1 MGASG
6 LAAVSAAP
14 PLKGEARR
22 ALGQPGGGPM
32 LELRQLGYRYPHA
45 DAPALAGVSLAV
57 PRGNV
62 LGLLGP
68 NGAGKTTLI
77 SHLSGALAVQSGEIR
92 IDGQPL
98 NEVRAKAP
106 TRIAV
111 APQEHAFYPMLTVAE
126 NLAVFAAAG
135 GLSGERR
142 KQRIETCTQF
152 AQLEQFAAVRAER
165 LSGGLKRRLNL
176 AIALLPEPELM
187 LFDEPTVGVDPQ
199 SRAFIL
205 DAIKSLAQ
213 QGAAVI
219 YASHYMEEIEA
230 IADRVVILDRGHVL
244 REGSLDELLS
254 KSAMLLTLAADGL
267 DAGMLSR
274 FGTVEQVGVQW
285 RVHLNPGSG
294 PAPVLAALEA
304 EGIEVRHAEFGR
316 HDLEQLFMAL
326 THRSLR
332 D

>member
-1 MGASG
+1 
-6 LAAVSAAP
+6 
-14 PLKGEARR
+14 
-22 ALGQPGGGPM
+22 M
-32 LELRQLGYRYPHA
+32 LELKNLGHRYPHA
-45 DAPALAGVSLAV
+45 TAPALADVSLAV
-57 PRGNV
+57 PRGCV

-77 SHLSGALAVQSGEIR
+77 SHLSGALAVQSGEIL

-98 NEVRAKAP
+98 QQVRAKTP

-111 APQEHAFYPMLTVAE
+111 APQDQAFYSMLTVSE
-126 NLAVFAAAG
+126 NLACFAAASR
-135 GLSGERR
+135 LSGARKKER
-142 KQRIETCTQF
+142 IDACMHF
-152 AQLEQFAAVRAER
+152 SQLESFAGVRADR

-213 QGAAVI
+213 AGAAVI

-230 IADRVVILDRGHVL
+230 IADRVAILDHGRVL
-244 REGSLDELLS
+244 REGSLDDLLS
-254 KSAMLLTLAADGL
+254 RSAMLLTLAADGL
-267 DAGMLSR
+267 DAEMLSR
-274 FGTVEQVGVQW
+274 FGTVEQGAAQW
-285 RVHLNPGSG
+285 RIHLNPGSG
-294 PAPVLAALEA
+294 PGPVLAALEA
-304 EGIEVRHAEFGR
+304 SGIEVRHAEFGR

>member
-1 MGASG
+1 
-6 LAAVSAAP
+6 
-14 PLKGEARR
+14 
-22 ALGQPGGGPM
+22 M
-32 LELRQLGYRYPHA
+32 LELKNLSYRYPHA
-45 DAPALAGVSLAV
+45 DAAALAEVSLTV
-57 PRGNV
+57 PKGCV

-98 NEVRAKAP
+98 QQVRAKTP

-111 APQEHAFYPMLTVAE
+111 APQDQAFYPMLTVAE
-126 NLAVFAAAG
+126 NLACFAAAS
-135 GLSGERR
+135 GLSGAR
-142 KQRIETCTQF
+142 KKARIETCTHF
-152 AQLEQFAAVRAER
+152 SQLEQFAGVRAER

-213 QGAAVI
+213 AGGAVI

-230 IADRVVILDRGHVL
+230 IADRVAILDHGRVL

-267 DAGMLSR
+267 NVEMLSR
-274 FGTVEQVGVQW
+274 FGTVEQGGVHW
-285 RVHLNPGSG
+285 RIHLNEGMGPG
-294 PAPVLAALEA
+294 PVLATLEA

>member
-1 MGASG
+1 
-6 LAAVSAAP
+6 
-14 PLKGEARR
+14 
-22 ALGQPGGGPM
+22 M
-32 LELRQLGYRYPHA
+32 LELKTLSHRYPNA
-45 DAPALAGVSLAV
+45 GAPALVDVSLAV
-57 PRGNV
+57 PRGCV

-98 NEVRAKAP
+98 QQVRAKAP

-111 APQEHAFYPMLTVAE
+111 APQEQAFYPMLTVAE

-135 GLSGERR
+135 RLSGAR
-142 KQRIETCTQF
+142 KKERIEACTQF
-152 AQLEQFAAVRAER
+152 AQLEQFAGVRAER

-205 DAIKSLAQ
+205 DAIRSLAQ

-230 IADRVVILDRGHVL
+230 IADRVAILDRGHVL

-274 FGTVEQVGVQW
+274 FGTVEQGGAHW
-285 RVHLNPGSG
+285 RIHLNPGSG
-294 PAPVLAALEA
+294 PGPVLAALEA
-304 EGIEVRHAEFGR
+304 AGIEVRHAEFGR

>member
-1 MGASG
+1 
-6 LAAVSAAP
+6 
-14 PLKGEARR
+14 
-22 ALGQPGGGPM
+22 M
-32 LELRQLGYRYPHA
+32 LELKDLGYRYPHTER
-45 DAPALAGVSLAV
+45 PALAEVSLAV
-57 PRGNV
+57 PRGCV
-62 LGLLGP
+62 MGLLGP

-77 SHLSGALAVQSGEIR
+77 SHLSGALAVQSGEIL

-98 NEVRAKAP
+98 QHVRAKAP

-111 APQEHAFYPMLTVAE
+111 APQEQAFYPMLTVAE
-126 NLAVFAAAG
+126 NLACFAAAG
-135 GLSGERR
+135 GLSGER
-142 KQRIETCTQF
+142 KKARIEACTSF
-152 AQLEQFAAVRAER
+152 SQLEQFANVRAER

-230 IADRVVILDRGHVL
+230 IADRVAILDHGRVL
-244 REGSLDELLS
+244 RQGSLDELLS
-254 KSAMLLTLAADGL
+254 RSAMLLTLAADGL
-267 DAGMLSR
+267 DEQKLSR
-274 FGTVEQVGVQW
+274 FGTVEPGGVHW
-285 RVHLNPGSG
+285 RVHLHEGIGPGL
-294 PAPVLAALEA
+294 VLQALEA
-304 EGIEVRHAEFGR
+304 EGMAVRHAEFGR

>member
-1 MGASG
+1 M
-6 LAAVSAAP
+6 LA
-14 PLKGEARR
+14 LKN
-22 ALGQPGGGPM
+22 LGH
-32 LELRQLGYRYPHA
+32 RYPHA
-45 DAPALAGVSLAV
+45 TAPALADVSLAV
-57 PRGNV
+57 PRGCV

-77 SHLSGALAVQSGEIR
+77 SHLSGALAVQSGEIL

-98 NEVRAKAP
+98 HAVRAKTP

-111 APQEHAFYPMLTVAE
+111 APQEQAFYPMLTVSE
-126 NLAVFAAAG
+126 NLACFAAASR
-135 GLSGERR
+135 LSGAR
-142 KQRIETCTQF
+142 KKTRIDACTHF
-152 AQLEQFAAVRAER
+152 SQLEAFAGVRADR

-213 QGAAVI
+213 AGAAVI

-230 IADRVVILDRGHVL
+230 IADRVAILDHGRVL
-244 REGSLDELLS
+244 REGSLDDLLS
-254 KSAMLLTLAADGL
+254 RSAMLLTLAADGL
-267 DAGMLSR
+267 DMDMLSR
-274 FGTVEQVGVQW
+274 FGTVEQGAAQW
-285 RVHLNPGSG
+285 RIHLNPGSG
-294 PAPVLAALEA
+294 PGPVLAALEA
-304 EGIEVRHAEFGR
+304 SGIQVRHAEFGR
-316 HDLEQLFMAL
+316 HDLEQLFMTL

>member
-1 MGASG
+1 
-6 LAAVSAAP
+6 
-14 PLKGEARR
+14 
-22 ALGQPGGGPM
+22 M

-45 DAPALAGVSLAV
+45 DKAALADVSLAV
-57 PRGNV
+57 PRGCV

-77 SHLSGALAVQSGEIR
+77 SHLSGALAVQSGDIR

-98 NEVRAKAP
+98 QQVRAKAP

-111 APQEHAFYPMLTVAE
+111 APQDQAFYPMLTVAE
-126 NLAVFAAAG
+126 NLACFAAAG
-135 GLSGERR
+135 QLSGAR
-142 KQRIETCTQF
+142 KKARIDTCTQF
-152 AQLEQFAAVRAER
+152 AQLEQFSGVRAER

-213 QGAAVI
+213 AGAAVI

-230 IADRVVILDRGHVL
+230 IADRVAILDQGRVL
-244 REGSLDELLS
+244 REGPLDALLS
-254 KSAMLLTLAADGL
+254 QSAMLLTLAADGL
-267 DAGMLSR
+267 DAQMLSR
-274 FGTVEQVGVQW
+274 FGTVEQGAAHW
-285 RVHLNPGSG
+285 RIHLNPDTG
-294 PAPVLAALEA
+294 PGPVLVALEA
-304 EGIEVRHAEFGR
+304 AGIEVRQAEFGR

>member
-1 MGASG
+1 
-6 LAAVSAAP
+6 
-14 PLKGEARR
+14 
-22 ALGQPGGGPM
+22 M
-32 LELRQLGYRYPHA
+32 LELRRLGYRYPHA
-45 DAPALAGVSLAV
+45 DAPALADVSLAV
-57 PRGNV
+57 PKGCV

-77 SHLSGALAVQSGEIR
+77 SHLSGALAVQSGEIL
-92 IDGQPL
+92 IEGQPL
-98 NEVRAKAP
+98 QEVRAKTP

-126 NLAVFAAAG
+126 NLSVFAAAG
-135 GLSGERR
+135 GLAGSRR

-230 IADRVVILDRGHVL
+230 IADRVAILDRGHVL

-274 FGTVEQVGVQW
+274 FGTVEQGGVQW

>member
-1 MGASG
+1 
-6 LAAVSAAP
+6 
-14 PLKGEARR
+14 
-22 ALGQPGGGPM
+22 M
-32 LELRQLGYRYPHA
+32 LELKSLSYRYPHA
-45 DAPALAGVSLAV
+45 DAAALADVSLAV
-57 PRGNV
+57 PRACV

-98 NEVRAKAP
+98 QQVRAKTP

-126 NLAVFAAAG
+126 NLACFASAG
-135 GLSGERR
+135 GLSGAKKNER
-142 KQRIETCTQF
+142 IATCTEF
-152 AQLEQFAAVRAER
+152 AQLEQFSGVRAER

-244 REGSLDELLS
+244 REGALDDLLS

-274 FGTVEQVGVQW
+274 FGTVEEGGVHW
-285 RVHLNPGSG
+285 RIHLDRGIGPG
-294 PAPVLAALEA
+294 PVLAALEA
-304 EGIEVRHAEFGR
+304 QGIEVRHAEFGR

>member
-1 MGASG
+1 M
-6 LAAVSAAP
+6 LA
-14 PLKGEARR
+14 LKN
-22 ALGQPGGGPM
+22 LGH
-32 LELRQLGYRYPHA
+32 RYPHA
-45 DAPALAGVSLAV
+45 EAPALADVSLAV
-57 PRGNV
+57 PRGCV

-98 NEVRAKAP
+98 HEVRAKAP

-111 APQEHAFYPMLTVAE
+111 APQEQAFYPMLTVAE
-126 NLAVFAAAG
+126 NLACFAAASRLAG
-135 GLSGERR
+135 AR
-142 KQRIETCTQF
+142 KKSRIDACMHF
-152 AQLEQFAAVRAER
+152 SQLESFARVRADR

-213 QGAAVI
+213 AGAAVI

-230 IADRVVILDRGHVL
+230 IADRVA
-244 REGSLDELLS
+244 SS
-254 KSAMLLTLAADGL
+254 TMAACCAKGL
-267 DAGMLSR
+267 W
-274 FGTVEQVGVQW
+274 TICCPGV
-285 RVHLNPGSG
+285 RCC
-294 PAPVLAALEA
+294 
-304 EGIEVRHAEFGR
+304 
-316 HDLEQLFMAL
+316 
-326 THRSLR
+326 
-332 D
+332 

>member
-1 MGASG
+1 
-6 LAAVSAAP
+6 
-14 PLKGEARR
+14 
-22 ALGQPGGGPM
+22 M
-32 LELRQLGYRYPHA
+32 LELQELSYRYPHA
-45 DAPALAGVSLAV
+45 DVPALAQVSLAV
-57 PRGNV
+57 PRGCV

-98 NEVRAKAP
+98 QQVRAKAP

-111 APQEHAFYPMLTVAE
+111 APQDQAFYSMLTVAE
-126 NLAVFAAAG
+126 NLACFAAASR
-135 GLSGERR
+135 LSGAR
-142 KQRIETCTQF
+142 KQQRIDACMHF
-152 AQLEQFAAVRAER
+152 SQLESFAGVRADR

-213 QGAAVI
+213 EGAAVI

-230 IADRVVILDRGHVL
+230 IADRVAILDHGRVL
-244 REGSLDELLS
+244 RDGPLDELLS

-267 DAGMLSR
+267 DMEMLSR
-274 FGTVEQVGVQW
+274 FGMVEQGAAHW
-285 RVHLNPGSG
+285 RIHLNPGSG
-294 PAPVLAALEA
+294 PGPVLAALETA
-304 EGIEVRHAEFGR
+304 GIEVRHAEFGR

>member
-1 MGASG
+1 
-6 LAAVSAAP
+6 
-14 PLKGEARR
+14 
-22 ALGQPGGGPM
+22 M
-32 LELRQLGYRYPHA
+32 LELKSLSYRYPHA
-45 DAPALAGVSLAV
+45 DAAALADVSLAV
-57 PRGNV
+57 PRACV

-98 NEVRAKAP
+98 QQVRAKMP

-126 NLAVFAAAG
+126 NLACFASAG
-135 GLSGERR
+135 GLSGAKKKER
-142 KQRIETCTQF
+142 IAACTEF
-152 AQLEQFAAVRAER
+152 AQLEQFSGVRAER

-244 REGSLDELLS
+244 REGALDDLLS

-274 FGTVEQVGVQW
+274 FGTVEEGGVHW
-285 RVHLNPGSG
+285 RIHLDRGIGPG
-294 PAPVLAALEA
+294 PVLAALEA
-304 EGIEVRHAEFGR
+304 QGIEVRHAEFGR

>member
-1 MGASG
+1 
-6 LAAVSAAP
+6 
-14 PLKGEARR
+14 
-22 ALGQPGGGPM
+22 M
-32 LELRQLGYRYPHA
+32 LELKSLSYRYPHA
-45 DAPALAGVSLAV
+45 DAAALADVSLAV
-57 PRGNV
+57 PRACV

-77 SHLSGALAVQSGEIR
+77 AHLSGALAVQSGEIR

-98 NEVRAKAP
+98 QQVRAKTP

-126 NLAVFAAAG
+126 NLACFAAAG
-135 GLSGERR
+135 GLSGAKKKER
-142 KQRIETCTQF
+142 IAACTEF
-152 AQLEQFAAVRAER
+152 AQLEQFSGVRAER

-205 DAIKSLAQ
+205 DAIRSLAQ

-244 REGSLDELLS
+244 REGALDELLS

-274 FGTVEQVGVQW
+274 FGTVEEGGVHW
-285 RVHLNPGSG
+285 RIHLDRGIGPG
-294 PAPVLAALEA
+294 PVLAALEA
-304 EGIEVRHAEFGR
+304 QGIEVRHAEFGR

>member
-1 MGASG
+1 M
-6 LAAVSAAP
+6 LA
-14 PLKGEARR
+14 L
-22 ALGQPGGGPM
+22 Q
-32 LELRQLGYRYPHA
+32 QLGYRYPHA
-45 DAPALAGVSLAV
+45 EAAALADVSLEVA
-57 PRGNV
+57 RGCV

-77 SHLSGALAVQSGEIR
+77 SHLSGALAVQSGEIL

-98 NEVRAKAP
+98 RQVRARTP

-111 APQEHAFYPMLTVAE
+111 APQEQAFYPMLTVAE

-135 GLSGERR
+135 GLSGARK
-142 KQRIETCTQF
+142 KQRVDACTQF
-152 AQLEQFAAVRAER
+152 AQLEQFAGVRAER

-213 QGAAVI
+213 AGAAVI

-230 IADRVVILDRGHVL
+230 IADRVAILDRGHVL
-244 REGSLDELLS
+244 REGALDDLLS

-267 DAGMLSR
+267 DADMLSR
-274 FGTVEQVGVQW
+274 FGTVERDGVQW
-285 RVHLNPGSG
+285 RIHLNPRTG
-294 PAPVLAALEA
+294 PATVLAALEA
-304 EGIEVRHAEFGR
+304 AGIEVRHAEFGR

>member
-1 MGASG
+1 
-6 LAAVSAAP
+6 
-14 PLKGEARR
+14 
-22 ALGQPGGGPM
+22 M
-32 LELRQLGYRYPHA
+32 LELHQLGYRYPHA
-45 DAPALAGVSLAV
+45 DKAALADVSLAV
-57 PRGNV
+57 PRGCV

-77 SHLSGALAVQSGEIR
+77 SHLSGALAVQSGDIR

-98 NEVRAKAP
+98 QQVRAKAP

-111 APQEHAFYPMLTVAE
+111 APQDQAFYPMLTVAE
-126 NLAVFAAAG
+126 NLACFAAAG
-135 GLSGERR
+135 KLSGAR
-142 KQRIETCTQF
+142 KKARIDTCTQF
-152 AQLEQFAAVRAER
+152 AQLEQFAGVRAER

-213 QGAAVI
+213 AGAAVI

-230 IADRVVILDRGHVL
+230 IADRVAILDQGRVL
-244 REGSLDELLS
+244 REGP
-254 KSAMLLTLAADGL
+254 L
-267 DAGMLSR
+267 DAQRLSR
-274 FGTVEQVGVQW
+274 FGTVEQGAAHW
-285 RVHLNPGSG
+285 RIHLNPGTG
-294 PAPVLAALEA
+294 PGPVLAALEA
-304 EGIEVRHAEFGR
+304 EGIEVRQAEFGR

>member
-1 MGASG
+1 
-6 LAAVSAAP
+6 
-14 PLKGEARR
+14 
-22 ALGQPGGGPM
+22 M
-32 LELRQLGYRYPHA
+32 LELHQLGYRYPHA
-45 DAPALAGVSLAV
+45 DKAALADVSLAV
-57 PRGNV
+57 PRGCV

-77 SHLSGALAVQSGEIR
+77 SHLSGALAVQSGDIR

-98 NEVRAKAP
+98 QQVRAKAP

-111 APQEHAFYPMLTVAE
+111 APQDQAFYPMLTVAE
-126 NLAVFAAAG
+126 NLACFAAAG
-135 GLSGERR
+135 GLSGAR
-142 KQRIETCTQF
+142 KKSRIDTCTQF
-152 AQLEQFAAVRAER
+152 AQLEQFSGVRAER

-213 QGAAVI
+213 AGAAVI

-230 IADRVVILDRGHVL
+230 IADRVAILDQGRVL
-244 REGSLDELLS
+244 REGPLDALLS
-254 KSAMLLTLAADGL
+254 QSAMLLTLAADGL
-267 DAGMLSR
+267 DAQMLSR
-274 FGTVEQVGVQW
+274 FGTVEQGAAHW
-285 RVHLNPGSG
+285 RIHLNAGTGPG
-294 PAPVLAALEA
+294 PVLAALEA
-304 EGIEVRHAEFGR
+304 EGIEVRQAEFGR

>member
-1 MGASG
+1 
-6 LAAVSAAP
+6 
-14 PLKGEARR
+14 
-22 ALGQPGGGPM
+22 M
-32 LELRQLGYRYPHA
+32 LELKHLGHRYPHA
-45 DAPALAGVSLAV
+45 TAPALADVSLAV
-57 PRGNV
+57 PRGCV

-77 SHLSGALAVQSGEIR
+77 SHLSGALAVQSGEIL

-98 NEVRAKAP
+98 QQVRAKTP

-111 APQEHAFYPMLTVAE
+111 APQDQAFYSMLTVAE
-126 NLAVFAAAG
+126 NLACFAAASR
-135 GLSGERR
+135 LSGARKRERIDACMR
-142 KQRIETCTQF
+142 F
-152 AQLEQFAAVRAER
+152 SQLESFAGVRADR

-213 QGAAVI
+213 AGAAVI

-230 IADRVVILDRGHVL
+230 IADRVAILDHGRVL
-244 REGSLDELLS
+244 REGSLDDLLS
-254 KSAMLLTLAADGL
+254 RSAMLLTLAADGL
-267 DAGMLSR
+267 DVEMLSR
-274 FGTVEQVGVQW
+274 FGTVEQGAAQW
-285 RVHLNPGSG
+285 RIHLNPGSG
-294 PAPVLAALEA
+294 PGPVLAALEA
-304 EGIEVRHAEFGR
+304 SGIEVRHAEFGR